1 MFTEEQRIKIACEI
15 VRDEHKAQVIEE
27 AVVDVPVRG
36 ITTSKLLGVA
46 VKVRT
51 TYHARKSE
59 KIKPNFEEIVEDM
72 VRVTFT
78 DERAQ
83 HIAKHVLGH
92 YFAWRR
98 NRCLPKEAHDIAL
111 RLGYTLL

>member
-1 MFTEEQRIKIACEI
+1 LFTEAQRMKIACEI
-15 VRDEHKAQVIEE
+15 VRDERKAHVIEE
-27 AVVDVPVRG
+27 EVIEVPVRG
-36 ITTSKLLGVA
+36 ITPNKLLEVA
-46 VKVRT
+46 EKVRD
-51 TYHARKSE
+51 TYHARKS
-59 KIKPNFEEIVEDM
+59 KKKRPDFEQIVEDM
-72 VRVTFT
+72 VRVTFK

-98 NRCLPKEAHDIAL
+98 NRCLPKEAHDIAR